1 MLVGRS
7 SLRHRPQGLTTLAT
21 QADNK
26 HARQSVDG
34 QALANCASFLGL
46 EQTNTSGLLPFEA
59 MNASLT
65 QSSGLAGPRSARSH
79 RRSPLACRSA
89 SGQSTTKGTQVKLG
103 KTGLQIAPLG
113 AGTLAWGDPGNGF
126 NKTYR
131 KDDLT
136 SAFEALSSGGIN
148 FFDTAEVYG
157 YQGIGSGCQ
166 SEQLLGQLVK
176 QHRATPGGAP
186 LVVATKFFTVP
197 WTNLLVGGGLRI
209 GRQSMIK
216 ALRASLQRLGLDKV
230 DLWQIHFPLPIWP
243 QGTLADGLQEAID
256 LGLTSAVGVCNYNT
270 SQMEEIHGLLA
281 SKNIPLAS
289 NQVKYSLTDRSPE
302 MSGLLAKCKELDVT
316 LIAHSPL
323 AQGLLTDKNVGSGD
337 KYSSVL
343 KLMQFIGTVYGGA
356 SVTQV
361 ALNYLRAKGAVP
373 IPGCKSKKQAEDLA
387 AALNWELEENEVAM
401 LDEKLDSLQ

>member
-1 MLVGRS
+1 MTSSLPNLRPNLSKAKIGEGRS
-7 SLRHRPQGLTTLAT
+7 LRGVSRSTFICQAASKPAT
-21 QADNK
+21 Q
-26 HARQSVDG
+26 
-34 QALANCASFLGL
+34 
-46 EQTNTSGLLPFEA
+46 
-59 MNASLT
+59 
-65 QSSGLAGPRSARSH
+65 SA
-79 RRSPLACRSA
+79 
-89 SGQSTTKGTQVKLG
+89 QVALG

-126 NKTYR
+126 NKSYS

-136 SAFEALSSGGIN
+136 QAFEALSSGGIN

-157 YQGIGSGCQ
+157 YQGIGAGCQ

-176 QHRATPGGAP
+176 QHRAAPGAAP
-186 LVVATKFFTVP
+186 LIVATKFFTVP

-243 QGTLADGLQEAID
+243 QATLADGLQEAMD
-256 LGLTSAVGVCNYNT
+256 LGLTSSVGVCNYSM
-270 SQMEEIHGLLA
+270 SQMEDIHGLLA
-281 SKNIPLAS
+281 AKSIPLAS
-289 NQVKYSLTDRSPE
+289 NQVKYSMVDRSPE
-302 MSGLLAKCKELDVT
+302 TSGLLAKCKELDVT

-323 AQGLLTDKNVGSGD
+323 SQGLLTDKNVGSGD
-337 KYSSVL
+337 KYAGVL

-356 SVTQV
+356 SVAQV

-373 IPGCKSKKQAEDLA
+373 IPGCKSQKQAQDLA
-387 AALNWELEENEVAM
+387 ASLRWDLEENEVAM
-401 LDEKLDSLQ
+401 LDEKLDSL